1 MTRKYEMIRNLLADP
16 LERKILLGLMNQQ
29 EFVGKLQNTL
39 KTENFKI
46 FTVSLHKNESNWT
59 LKKYA

>member
-46 FTVSLHKNESNWT
+46 FTVSLHKNESN
-59 LKKYA
+59 